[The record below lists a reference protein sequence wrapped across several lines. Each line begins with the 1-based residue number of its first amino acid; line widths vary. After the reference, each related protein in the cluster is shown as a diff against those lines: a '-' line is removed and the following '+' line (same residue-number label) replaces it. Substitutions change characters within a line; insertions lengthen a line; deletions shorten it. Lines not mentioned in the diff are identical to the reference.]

1 MSLHTWR
8 RQDPCDPGSCA
19 TFTLNPPWGRAATG
33 KKSCVC
39 TQGCFGHVQL
49 FATLWTVACQASL
62 SGGFSRQEYW
72 SILANTGCHTL
83 LEHIFPAALDTNS
96 PEYLV
101 LPEPL

>member
-8 RQDPCDPGSCA
+8 RQGPRDPGSCA
-19 TFTLNPPWGRAATG
+19 TFTLNPHWGRAATG

-39 TQGCFGHVQL
+39 TQRRFGHVQL

-72 SILANTGCHTL
+72 NVLANTGYHTL
-83 LEHIFPAALDTNS
+83 LEHYISCCPS
-96 PEYLV
+96 RQ
-101 LPEPL
+101 LP